1 MRRWPPCDK
10 GAWPSTLMPMSIE
23 TARQKTVLVWDLPI
37 RLFHWCMV
45 ALVFAAW
52 LSADRGWMTIHLGS
66 GLTLLALLLF
76 RLVWGLFGSTTAR
89 FSDFLHPPRRVFGY
103 LRGLKSG
110 DRLLYA
116 GHNPAGGLMVMAMIL
131 VLLAQAL
138 TGLFANDGLHFNGPL
153 ALLLPSETSDSITS
167 IHRLIF
173 DAILVLIWC
182 HIVAVG
188 FYLLVKRDNLVLP
201 MLTGR
206 KPHSHL
212 PRDVNLA
219 FTRLTIALLLFFLS
233 AGIAA
238 WILFEGASLP

>member
-1 MRRWPPCDK
+1 
-10 GAWPSTLMPMSIE
+10 MSIE
-23 TARQKTVLVWDLPI
+23 TANDKKVLVWDLPV
-37 RLFHWCMV
+37 RLFHWCV
-45 ALVFAAW
+45 VTLVFTSW
-52 LSADRGWMTIHLGS
+52 LSADQGWMTIHLAS

-76 RLVWGLFGSTTAR
+76 RLGWGLFGSTTAR
-89 FSDFLHPPRRVFGY
+89 FSDFLHPPRRVLGY
-103 LRGLKSG
+103 LKSLKDG

-173 DAILVLIWC
+173 DAILILVWC
-182 HIVAVG
+182 HVVAVG
-188 FYLLVKRDNLVLP
+188 FYLLVKGDNLVWPMVTGKKHRTRLP
-201 MLTGR
+201 AEL
-206 KPHSHL
+206 
-212 PRDVNLA
+212 NIA
-219 FTRLTIALLLFFLS
+219 FTRLYIALLLLAVS

-238 WILFEGASLP
+238 WIMIQGESIL

>member
-1 MRRWPPCDK
+1 
-10 GAWPSTLMPMSIE
+10 MPIE
-23 TARQKTVLVWDLPI
+23 AASHKSVLVWDLPV
-37 RLFHWCMV
+37 RLFHWCV
-45 ALVFAAW
+45 VVLLFISW
-52 LSADRGWMTIHLGS
+52 LSADQGWMTIHLAS

-76 RLVWGLFGSTTAR
+76 RLAWGLVGSTTAR
-89 FSDFLHPPRRVFGY
+89 FSNFLHPPQRVLGY
-103 LRGLKSG
+103 LKGLKSG

-116 GHNPAGGLMVMAMIL
+116 GHNPAGGLMVAAMIA

-153 ALLLPSETSDSITS
+153 ALLVPSETSDGITS

-173 DAILVLIWC
+173 DAILLLVWC
-182 HIVAVG
+182 HVVAVG
-188 FYLLVKRDNLVLP
+188 FYLLVKRHNLVLP

-206 KPHSHL
+206 KPGSHV
-212 PRDVNLA
+212 PEGANLA

-238 WILFEGASLP
+238 WIMIEGASL